1 MADDVLVVRDAS
13 IGYRTRGRARVV
25 AHGLNARLARG
36 RLACLLGPNGAGKS
50 TLMRTLAAMQ
60 APLAGEIQVA
70 GACLDRLSARE
81 VARRVS
87 VMLTDRV
94 DAGTM
99 SSYALVSLGRHPHTD
114 WTGRLTAVDH
124 ARVRWALEVVGGV
137 EFADR
142 PIGELSDG
150 ERQKVMLARALA
162 QETPLLLLDEI
173 TAFLDLPR
181 RVEIMGMLH
190 RLARESGCAL
200 LLSTHDLDLALR
212 TADSIW
218 LLSGDGTMRIGV
230 PEEIVLSGAL
240 EAAFAGN
247 RIAFDSRSG
256 TFHARRSIQK
266 RARVVGNGLHAI
278 WTARALERLAY
289 ELTDDGQPS
298 SVTIEVDAG
307 PPPRWMLR
315 AKGRTATSSSLRD
328 VIEWVETID

>member
-1 MADDVLVVRDAS
+1 
-13 IGYRTRGRARVV
+13 
-25 AHGLNARLARG
+25 
-36 RLACLLGPNGAGKS
+36 
-50 TLMRTLAAMQ
+50 MRTLAAMQ
-60 APLAGEIQVA
+60 APLAGEIRLA
-70 GACLDRLSARE
+70 DAPLEGLSARE

-94 DAGTM
+94 EAWNV

-114 WTGRLTAVDH
+114 WTGRLTAADH
-124 ARVRWALEVVGGV
+124 ARIHWALEVVGAV
-137 EFADR
+137 ALAPR

-162 QETPLLLLDEI
+162 QETPLVLLDEI

-190 RLARESGCAL
+190 RLARESRCAL

-218 LLSGDGTMRIGV
+218 LLSGDGTMRVGA

-247 RIAFDSRSG
+247 AVAFDPRSGLSRLGGRSRGEPAWSAMVSMPSGPPGRSSASRTSSWTMGNPCQSPSRS
-256 TFHARRSIQK
+256 T
-266 RARVVGNGLHAI
+266 RVH
-278 WTARALERLAY
+278 RL
-289 ELTDDGQPS
+289 DGRF
-298 SVTIEVDAG
+298 G
-307 PPPRWMLR
+307 PMDGPQHPLR
-315 AKGRTATSSSLRD
+315 
-328 VIEWVETID
+328 